1 MNLDTKLG
9 YLLSKE
15 FKDMTPEEQAEYKQH
30 KMWVITNYMGMKPVS
45 LDSLR
50 LRTEAWMEETRTG
63 FWDRR

>member
-1 MNLDTKLG
+1 
-9 YLLSKE
+9 
-15 FKDMTPEEQAEYKQH
+15 MTPAEQAEYKQH

-50 LRTEAWMEETRTG
+50 LRTEAWMEETRSG